1 MEDETQLVES
11 MKKGDRDAF
20 DRIYEQYCNQIL
32 RMAYLIVGNR
42 ADSEDIMQ
50 ETFIKCYLH
59 CKELKNNAGFRP
71 WLYQILTR
79 TAWNYGKKGSR
90 EYPDEEIERTAERT
104 DGTSTLD
111 VIIHKEQSREICEA
125 IRKLDIKYR
134 TMIIYY
140 YYNQMSTKEIATAC
154 NCLEGTVKSR
164 LFTARG
170 QLKKYLQQAE
180 QEVDH
185 HEVSKRFGYANQAGI
200 AHGR

>member
-20 DRIYEQYCNQIL
+20 DRIYERYSNQIL

-59 CKELKNNAGFRP
+59 CKELKKNAGFRS

-79 TAWNYGKKGSR
+79 TAWNYGKKGSK
-90 EYPDEEIERTAERT
+90 EFPDEEIERTAERT
-104 DGTSTLD
+104 DGTSALD
-111 VIIHKEQSREICEA
+111 VIIHKEQAQEICDA

-134 TMIIYY
+134 TIVVYY

-170 QLKKYLQQAE
+170 QLKKYLQNAE
-180 QEVDH
+180 KEVNRD
-185 HEVSKRFGYANQAGI
+185 EVSGRLGYTNQAGV
-200 AHGR
+200 ANGR